1 MIQFKFR
8 RLEIPPNYN
17 VNHLGKIRF
26 LEVMGHFV
34 FASLVLCN
42 ILIKLLVVSPPR
54 NIGFSSKLVA
64 LF

>member
-42 ILIKLLVVSPPR
+42 ILIKLLVEMTLAK
-54 NIGFSSKLVA
+54 SKVREKFHL
-64 LF
+64 